1 MESYDVI
8 VIGAGPGGY
17 NAAIRAGQLGL
28 KVACVEGR
36 ETLGGTCLNVGCMP
50 SKALLHASELY
61 AAASGGEF
69 ARLGIRVSPEL
80 DLAQM
85 MKQKDE
91 SVAALTRGVEFLF
104 RKHKVQW
111 IKGWARLQGEGRVG
125 VALADGGHAQL
136 EARDIVIAT
145 GSEPAPLPGV
155 PVDNQRILD
164 STGALELVEVPSPP
178 GGDRRRRDRP
188 GAWFGLAPVGA
199 QVTVLEYLERICPGL
214 DGETARTLQRALTRQ
229 GMRFRLGTRV
239 VAARSGEQGVE
250 LDLQPAAG
258 GATESLQADYVLVA
272 IGRRPYT
279 EGLGLETVGLAS
291 DRRGMLENQGQRS
304 AAPGVWVIGD
314 VTSGPML
321 AHKAEEEAIVCIER
335 IAGHAA
341 EMNAEVIPSVI
352 YTQPEVASV
361 GLGEEQL
368 QAARREYKVGR
379 FPFSANSRAKI
390 NHESEGFVEIL
401 SDARSDQVLGV
412 HMIGPGVSEMIG
424 EACVAMEFSASAED
438 LALTCHPHPTRSEA
452 LRQAAMDVHGRAMQN

>member
-1 MESYDVI
+1 
-8 VIGAGPGGY
+8 
-17 NAAIRAGQLGL
+17 
-28 KVACVEGR
+28 
-36 ETLGGTCLNVGCMP
+36 
-50 SKALLHASELY
+50 
-61 AAASGGEF
+61 
-69 ARLGIRVSPEL
+69 
-80 DLAQM
+80 
-85 MKQKDE
+85 
-91 SVAALTRGVEFLF
+91 
-104 RKHKVQW
+104 
-111 IKGWARLQGEGRVG
+111 
-125 VALADGGHAQL
+125 
-136 EARDIVIAT
+136 
-145 GSEPAPLPGV
+145 
-155 PVDNQRILD
+155 
-164 STGALELVEVPSPP
+164 
-178 GGDRRRRDRP
+178 
-188 GAWFGLAPVGA
+188 
-199 QVTVLEYLERICPGL
+199 
-214 DGETARTLQRALTRQ
+214 LTRQ

-390 NHESEGFVEIL
+390 NHESEGFIKIL